1 MTSAPTNSKHVI
13 SNAETTVFSSS
24 YGQKVS
30 YSESVAKQQERKG
43 KSLAMPICPTTIISF
58 LLLLPLCVAG
68 FIGNHD
74 SSPPRAFLMSESN
87 VNAKSRLDPAVAEK
101 FKILTCSSTS
111 CAQKRKVCGLDEFAT
126 FGAFYSRIKHGNAP
140 DVQLEESPC
149 LGSCKMSPCVAI
161 QHEDF
166 IGNVALEGM
175 TGNEFIE
182 RV

>member
-1 MTSAPTNSKHVI
+1 LFLWKDEEGVKRGDGFAMLAGSVI
-13 SNAETTVFSSS
+13 T
-24 YGQKVS
+24 
-30 YSESVAKQQERKG
+30 
-43 KSLAMPICPTTIISF
+43 
-58 LLLLPLCVAG
+58 LLLVLPPCIAA

-74 SSPPRAFLMSESN
+74 SPPRRVFCMSETN
-87 VNAKSRLDPAVAEK
+87 VNPKVRLDTAVAEK

-126 FGAFYSRIKHGNAP
+126 FGAFYSRIQNGNVP

-166 IGNVALEGM
+166 EGNVALEGM
-175 TGNEFIE
+175 TGNEFTE
-182 RV
+182 RL

>member
-1 MTSAPTNSKHVI
+1 MLIRFAIVI
-13 SNAETTVFSSS
+13 SFV
-24 YGQKVS
+24 
-30 YSESVAKQQERKG
+30 
-43 KSLAMPICPTTIISF
+43 
-58 LLLLPLCVAG
+58 LLLPSCVDA

-74 SSPPRAFLMSESN
+74 SSRPSAFFVSETN
-87 VNAKSRLDPAVAEK
+87 VNAKSRLDPAAVAEK

-126 FGAFYSRIKHGNAP
+126 FGAFYSRIKNGNSP
-140 DVQLEESPC
+140 HVQLEESPC

-175 TGNEFIE
+175 TGNESTE
-182 RV
+182 RM